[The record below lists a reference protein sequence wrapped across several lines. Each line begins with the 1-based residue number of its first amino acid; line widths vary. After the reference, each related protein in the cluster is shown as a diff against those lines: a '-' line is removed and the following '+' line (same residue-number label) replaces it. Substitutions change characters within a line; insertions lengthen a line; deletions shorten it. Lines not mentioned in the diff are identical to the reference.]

1 MVSLCDVIQLQKLSH
16 LSEVVSLC
24 GGVIQLQKVGRQSDV
39 VSLCGVIQLQKLGHL
54 SDVVSLC
61 GVIQLQKLGYLLRVG
76 GSSTTL
82 MHGQI
87 MQLVAGAA
95 IKVSHCRSPP
105 AAAANVAVVDI
116 RLCSGCLS
124 TPHFFALP
132 FLDHYVRM

>member
-1 MVSLCDVIQLQKLSH
+1 
-16 LSEVVSLC
+16 
-24 GGVIQLQKVGRQSDV
+24 V

-61 GVIQLQKLGYLLRVG
+61 DVIQLQKLGYLLRVG

-95 IKVSHCRSPP
+95 IKVSHCCCPP
-105 AAAANVAVVDI
+105 AAAAAAAAAA
-116 RLCSGCLS
+116 C
-124 TPHFFALP
+124 
-132 FLDHYVRM
+132 